1 MSTKTTFKRIA
12 LVAVAALGFGV
23 LTSVAPASAAQTAKT
38 TEYVTS
44 IVVTTDFAP
53 VAGATG
59 NTVTHTV
66 AFRSSTTA
74 TTVEYNPKVILAEAP
89 ATSTLGEGALTNVT
103 TYASTTIA
111 AKTWQFSTDAGATRS
126 AGANAEALGTV
137 AAAVNGTNTYDAQIL
152 EVRYDVAGT
161 YKWVFF
167 DDLDASGT
175 VNGPE
180 FSTTTT
186 VVVGGSSATTA
197 STLVATVAAFNG
209 TAAEDGTKGSLVK
222 ITLKDAAGNAA
233 GLDSSGGIRVT
244 VNGAAKVSAVNGT
257 EVTDAAAY
265 TLGANDFNGDGN
277 AWVNV
282 TDATAETVA
291 LTLSGT
297 GSATGF
303 TSPGSTTL
311 VFKKAAGEA
320 TAKTTSA
327 ATSTTKTNT
336 ATTVRYV
343 TAGATATAALKTGN
357 VSATLLDTVLV
368 TDTSGK
374 VTGCYNSVT
383 ACAYDLVVAG
393 DSTADAADPGSFS
406 VSAAFTAASQSFQVT
421 VNGGSAAT
429 LTATAATLSTIA
441 VTAPTVSY
449 KSAAGST
456 QTLTVKA
463 TDSFGSGLANVSL
476 TPAISGRN
484 STLVLST
491 IVTGSTGTAT
501 FTYKDASTSTTS
513 LVDSITFSS
522 SSTTSTAFTVSYTS
536 AANLGVSTLLLTT
549 PSTSAT
555 TGATTVPTVYSE
567 INAGDGVEA
576 GAVSVVALVKDASG
590 TPVLGVPVT
599 FTVAGTTAAILST
612 KVTVYSGS
620 DGKATSSLYAWASGT
635 YTVTATSGTVSDTA
649 DSSWIQTDDA
659 RAVSLTTKGD
669 GIVVATVKDR
679 LGNPVK
685 GIELT
690 ATRVGTGS
698 FGGASSI
705 KGTTAADGTVEFIL
719 ADGTATVKVA
729 FATEIFQ
736 QTDALK
742 GLVSTNAAA
751 DVFTAY
757 TAGTATVAE
766 EGVGASFDAAGV
778 NSASIDASGA
788 NTSQAAADAAAEATD
803 AANAATDA
811 ANAAAEAADAATAAA
826 QDAAD
831 AVAALSTQVSEMV
844 NALKKQITALTNLV
858 IKIQKKVRA

>member
-12 LVAVAALGFGV
+12 LVAVAALGLGV

-38 TEYVTS
+38 TGHVTS

-53 VAGATG
+53 VAGPTG

-74 TTVEYNPKVILAEAP
+74 TTVTYNPKVILADAP
-89 ATSTLGEGALTNVT
+89 ATSTLAEGATTSVT
-103 TYASTTIA
+103 TYTSAVIA
-111 AKTWQFSTDAGATRS
+111 AKTWQFSTDAGTTRS

-137 AAAVNGTNTYDAQIL
+137 DAAVNGANTYDIQTL
-152 EVRYDVAGT
+152 EVRYDVPGT
-161 YKWVFF
+161 YRWVFF
-167 DDLDASGT
+167 NDLDASGT

-222 ITLKDAAGNAA
+222 ISLKDAAGNPA
-233 GLDSSGGIRVT
+233 GIDSSGGIRVT
-244 VNGAAKVSAVNGT
+244 VNGAALVSAVNAV
-257 EVTDAAAY
+257 EVTDVAAY
-265 TLGANDFNGDGN
+265 TLGANDFNADGN

-282 TDATAETVA
+282 INGTAETVA

-311 VFKKAAGEA
+311 VFKAATGTA
-320 TAKTTSA
+320 TAAA

-336 ATTVRYV
+336 ASTVRYV

-357 VSATLLDTVLV
+357 TSATLLDDVLV
-368 TDTSGK
+368 TDVDGK
-374 VTGCYNSVT
+374 ITGLVNG
-383 ACAYDLVVAG
+383 AYDLTVAG
-393 DSTADAADPGSFS
+393 DSTADATDPGSFS
-406 VSAAFTAASQSFQVT
+406 ISAAFTAANQTFKVKVGTGAEQ
-421 VNGGSAAT
+421 T
-429 LTATAATLSTIA
+429 LTATAATLASIS

-449 KSAAGST
+449 KAAAGST
-456 QTLTVKA
+456 QTLTVRA
-463 TDSFGSGLANVSL
+463 LDSFGSGRANVSL

-491 IVTGSTGTAT
+491 IVTGATGTAT

-599 FTVAGTTAAILST
+599 FSVAGTTAAILST

-620 DGKATSSLYAWASGT
+620 DGKATSSLYAWATGT

-729 FATEIFQ
+729 FANETFQ

-742 GLVSTNAAA
+742 GLVSSNAAA

-757 TAGTATVAE
+757 TAGTATLAE

>member
-1 MSTKTTFKRIA
+1 MSTKTTFKRVA
-12 LVAVAALGFGV
+12 LVAVAALGLGV

-38 TEYVTS
+38 PGYVTS

-59 NTVTHTV
+59 NIVTHTV

-74 TTVEYNPKVILAEAP
+74 TVSFNPKVILAEAP
-89 ATSTLGEGALTNVT
+89 TTSLLAENG
-103 TYASTTIA
+103 TYAATPATPLP
-111 AKTWQFSTDAGATRS
+111 AKSWQFATTSGGATKS
-126 AGANAEALGTV
+126 STANSESMGSVLAS
-137 AAAVNGTNTYDAQIL
+137 VNGLNTFDLHYLSA
-152 EVRYDVAGT
+152 RYDVAGT

-180 FSTTTT
+180 FSTTVT
-186 VVVGGSSATTA
+186 VVAGGSSATTA
-197 STLVATVAAFNG
+197 STLVATVTAVNA

-222 ITLKDAAGNAA
+222 ISLKDAAGNAA
-233 GLDSSGGIRVT
+233 GLDSSGGIKVT
-244 VNGAAKVSAVNGT
+244 VNGAALVSAVNAV
-257 EVTDAAAY
+257 EVDNVAAY
-265 TLGANDFNGDGN
+265 TLGGNDFNGSGN

-282 TDATAETVA
+282 INGTAETVA
-291 LTLSGT
+291 LTLSGV

-311 VFKKAAGEA
+311 VFKTAAGTADEA
-320 TAKTTSA
+320 E

-343 TAGATATAALKTGN
+343 TAGASATAALKTGN
-357 VSATLLDTVLV
+357 VSATALDAVLV
-368 TDTSGK
+368 TDVSGK
-374 VTGCYNSVT
+374 ITGLENG
-383 ACAYDLVVAG
+383 AYDLTVAG
-393 DSTADAADPGSFS
+393 DDTDAAANPGAFS
-406 VSAAFTAASQSFQVT
+406 ISAAFTAAAQTFKVK
-421 VNGGSAAT
+421 VNAGAEQT

-491 IVTGSTGTAT
+491 IVTGSTGLAT
-501 FTYKDASTSTTS
+501 FTYTDASTSTTS
-513 LVDSITFSS
+513 LVDSITFTSG
-522 SSTTSTAFTVSYTS
+522 STVSTAFTVSYTS
-536 AANLGVSTLLLTT
+536 AANLGVSTILLTT

-555 TGATTVPTVYSE
+555 TGATTVPTVYSA
-567 INAGDGVEA
+567 IKAGDGVEA

-599 FTVAGTTAAILST
+599 FSVAGTTAAILST

-649 DSSWIQTDDA
+649 DSSWNQADPLFSRT
-659 RAVSLTTKGD
+659 VSATTKGD

-685 GIELT
+685 GVELT

-705 KGTTAADGTVEFIL
+705 KGTTDADGTVEFIL

-729 FATEIFQ
+729 FATETYG

-757 TAGTATVAE
+757 TAGTATLAE
-766 EGVGASFDAAGV
+766 EGVGASFDDAGV
-778 NSASIDASGA
+778 NSVTVEVSGSNA
-788 NTSQAAADAAAEATD
+788 AAAAADAAAEATD

-811 ANAAAEAADAATAAA
+811 ALAAADAADAATAAA
-826 QDAAD
+826 EDASA
-831 AVAALSTQVSEMV
+831 AVAKLAKSVNTALK
-844 NALKKQITALTNLV
+844 ALKKQITALTALV
-858 IKIQKKVRA
+858 NRLLR